1 MKKIELSVEEIKA
14 IKQQLN
20 GEIEV
25 WNATEEQQK
34 YLTSVI
40 DKAEALDKEL
50 GYEDF
55 DDMIQWFWDKYQA
68 QQ

>member
-1 MKKIELSVEEIKA
+1 MKKIELSAEEIKA